1 MTAVKRFAC
10 PGSSGFACSGV
21 SVRRGDS
28 TGEVIP
34 APPPAK
40 PSTSFDEWFAL
51 YDAIPD
57 NAPEE
62 KFARLAPQ
70 PKNLTRKQR
79 FKIIDR
85 AHFPADFMANR
96 RTSMPRDLDLF

>member
-1 MTAVKRFAC
+1 L
-10 PGSSGFACSGV
+10 
-21 SVRRGDS
+21 
-28 TGEVIP
+28 P
-34 APPPAK
+34 APGCRFGAVIQPVRSFWGRRL
-40 PSTSFDEWFAL
+40 PSHRSSFDEWFAL

-96 RTSMPRDLDLF
+96 KTSMPRDLDLF